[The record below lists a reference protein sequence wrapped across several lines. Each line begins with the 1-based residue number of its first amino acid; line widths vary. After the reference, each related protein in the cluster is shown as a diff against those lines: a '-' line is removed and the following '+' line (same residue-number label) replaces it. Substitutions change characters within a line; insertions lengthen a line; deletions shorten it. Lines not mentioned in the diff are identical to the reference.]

1 MGSGSLSSAPY
12 EEDEDLPVLVVLPLY
27 ENECCKL
34 FKPIINVLPFVVVA
48 VLVVVVVVTVDMAA
62 AAAAAAAAS
71 EAFVGICD
79 GLGRLCCGD
88 C

>member
-1 MGSGSLSSAPY
+1 MGSGSLSSAAY
-12 EEDEDLPVLVVLPLY
+12 EEEEDFPACLVVVLPLY

-34 FKPIINVLPFVVVA
+34 LEPTIKLVPFVVVA
-48 VLVVVVVVTVDMAA
+48 VVVMVEVA

-71 EAFVGICD
+71 EAFVGICE